1 VSQGISTTHFGAPT
15 EPTGA
20 MTPATLSKLTWLNL
34 ALRALMESG
43 VILGLAYRRL
53 PAHHGP
59 YLWAA
64 ISSEVSILLTTSS
77 APAARAHASNS
88 CFTVALMS
96 STTVP
101 GFALCTSSMS
111 WTKVLEKEWSL
122 AQCAY
127 PGPQLY

>member
-1 VSQGISTTHFGAPT
+1 MGGPAVRSDFGAPT
-15 EPTGA
+15 EPTGGY
-20 MTPATLSKLTWLNL
+20 PLTT
-34 ALRALMESG
+34 ALM
-43 VILGLAYRRL
+43 
-53 PAHHGP
+53 
-59 YLWAA
+59 WAA
-64 ISSEVSILLTTSS
+64 ISSGVPILLTILLTTPS
-77 APAARAHASNS
+77 APAARAHASKS

-122 AQCAY
+122 ARCAY